1 VLGLENLGRD
11 TEADV
16 AGLLDAAVD
25 IDISIVDDE
34 EEQTRHSV
42 VAIASLVPDLGDC
55 AVSVTFSGMGI
66 RGSTHQARHHQQGYP
81 CPSKAS
87 CRVVGGQRR
96 RRRGSRRF
104 VRTSERKPRQQLEG
118 ELEGVG

>member
-34 EEQTRHSV
+34 EEQLIS
-42 VAIASLVPDLGDC
+42 I
-55 AVSVTFSGMGI
+55 GI
-66 RGSTHQARHHQQGYP
+66 LALMI
-81 CPSKAS
+81 
-87 CRVVGGQRR
+87 VN
-96 RRRGSRRF
+96 
-104 VRTSERKPRQQLEG
+104 L
-118 ELEGVG
+118 